1 MLLPGSR
8 LTGTTHPVGERMPQ
22 PPSIEA
28 PSHEVLITA
37 KAVVF
42 GTAAAHRGR
51 REDIRARLAGAL
63 RRLFATAPGAS
74 RPRPG
79 HYPER
84 YGFLEQALLAREMDR
99 L

>member
-1 MLLPGSR
+1 MLLPGTR
-8 LTGTTHPVGERMPQ
+8 LTGTTHPVGERMP
-22 PPSIEA
+22 PSIET

-42 GTAAAHRGR
+42 GTAAARRGR
-51 REDIRARLAGAL
+51 CEDIRGRLAGAL
-63 RRLFATAPGAS
+63 RRLFATSRGAS
-74 RPRPG
+74 QPRPR

-84 YGFLEQALLAREMDR
+84 YGFLERALLAREMDR